1 MTQIEALGKIEA
13 LGQPLFETKD
23 VAPLL
28 GVENS
33 NASKIVSRLAQ
44 NGLIIPVRRGKWAL
58 RARLNK
64 LAIAEHLTAPYP
76 AYVSLQSA
84 LYHHGMV
91 SQIPAV
97 TYVVSLAR
105 TRRYQT
111 PVGTFSIHH
120 VAPDFFFGY
129 ELDITGRVKIAS
141 PEKALADTFYFSPTR
156 TRLFVRLPEIQLPR
170 RFDWAKTLEMAEQ
183 IKSPARRRYVKERLL
198 SIRSELRADRAKSPA
213 RSWRSVRVRDE
224 S

>member
-1 MTQIEALGKIEA
+1 MTLVEALAKMEA

-23 VAPLL
+23 VAALL

-33 NASKIVSRLAQ
+33 NANKIVSRLAQ
-44 NGLIIPVRRGKWAL
+44 GGLIIPVRRGKWAL
-58 RARLNK
+58 RTNLNR
-64 LAIAEHLTAPYP
+64 LAIAEHLTSPYP

-84 LYHHGMV
+84 LYHHGMI

-120 VAPDFFFGY
+120 VDPDFFFGY
-129 ELDITGRVKIAS
+129 ELDETGRAKMAS
-141 PEKALADTFYFSPTR
+141 PEKALADIFYFSPTKI
-156 TRLFVRLPEIQLPR
+156 RLFAKLPEIELPP
-170 RFDWAKTLEMAEQ
+170 RFDWSKTLKMARQ
-183 IKSPARRRYVKERLL
+183 IKSPARRRFVTERLT
-198 SIRSELRADRAKSPA
+198 SIRKASA
-213 RSWRSVRVRDE
+213 
-224 S
+224 

>member
-1 MTQIEALGKIEA
+1 MTLIAALGKIEA

-23 VAPLL
+23 VAALL
-28 GVENS
+28 RVENS
-33 NASKIVSRLAQ
+33 NASKIVSRLAK

-58 RARLNK
+58 RTRLNK
-64 LAIAEHLTAPYP
+64 LAIAEHLTSPYP

-91 SQIPAV
+91 SQIPAI

-105 TRRYQT
+105 TRRYKT

-129 ELDITGRVKIAS
+129 ELDETGQVKIAS
-141 PEKALADTFYFSPTR
+141 PEKTLADIFYFSPTK
-156 TRLFVRLPEIQLPR
+156 TRLFARLPEIQLPR
-170 RFDWAKTLEMAEQ
+170 RFDWSKTLAMAKQ
-183 IKSPARRRYVKERLL
+183 IKSPARRRFVQERLL
-198 SIRSELRADRAKSPA
+198 SIRRELRGDRAKGPPVKVT
-213 RSWRSVRVRDE
+213 RF
-224 S
+224 

>member
-1 MTQIEALGKIEA
+1 MTLIAALGKIEA

-23 VAPLL
+23 VAALL

-58 RARLNK
+58 RTRLNR
-64 LAIAEHLTAPYP
+64 LAIAEHLTSPYP

-91 SQIPAV
+91 SQIPAI

-105 TRRYQT
+105 TRRYKT

-129 ELDITGRVKIAS
+129 ELDETGRVKIAS
-141 PEKALADTFYFSPTR
+141 PEKALADIFYFSPTK

-170 RFDWAKTLEMAEQ
+170 RFDWSKTLAMAQQ
-183 IKSPARRRYVKERLL
+183 IKSPARRRFVQERLI
-198 SIRSELRADRAKSPA
+198 SIRRELRGDRAKGPA
-213 RSWRSVRVRDE
+213 RSRRRLRVRAL
-224 S
+224 

>member
-1 MTQIEALGKIEA
+1 MTMVEAFGRIAA

-23 VAPLL
+23 VAALL

-33 NASKIVSRLAQ
+33 NANKIVSRLARA
-44 NGLIIPVRRGKWAL
+44 GLIMPVRRGRWAL
-58 RARLNK
+58 PTRLNK
-64 LAIAEHLTAPYP
+64 FAIAEHLTSPYP

-84 LYHHGMV
+84 LYHHGMI

-120 VAPDFFFGY
+120 AGPDFFFGY
-129 ELDITGRVKIAS
+129 EWDDSSSARIAT
-141 PEKALADTFYFSPTR
+141 PEKALADIFYFGPTR
-156 TRLFVRLPEIQLPR
+156 TRLFVKLPEIELPR
-170 RFDWAKTLEMAEQ
+170 RFDWPKTLKMAQQ
-183 IKSPARRRYVKERLL
+183 IKSQARRRFVTDRLL
-198 SIRSELRADRAKSPA
+198 SIRKAA
-213 RSWRSVRVRDE
+213 RTPGR
-224 S
+224 

>member
-1 MTQIEALGKIEA
+1 MTLVEALGKIEA
-13 LGQPLFETKD
+13 LGQPFFETKD
-23 VAPLL
+23 VAALL

-44 NGLIIPVRRGKWAL
+44 GGLIIPIRRGKWAL
-58 RARLNK
+58 RTRLNK
-64 LAIAEHLTAPYP
+64 LAVAEHLTSPYP

-84 LYHHGMV
+84 LYHHGMI

-105 TRRYQT
+105 ARRYKT

-129 ELDITGRVKIAS
+129 ELDKTGRVKIAS
-141 PEKALADTFYFSPTR
+141 PEKALADMFYFSPTK
-156 TRLFVRLPEIQLPR
+156 TRLFVKLPELQLPR
-170 RFDWAKTLEMAEQ
+170 RFDWSKIFEMAQQ
-183 IKSPARRRYVKERLL
+183 IKSPARRQFVKERLT
-198 SIRSELRADRAKSPA
+198 SIRRQLRPGRAQK
-213 RSWRSVRVRDE
+213 R
-224 S
+224 